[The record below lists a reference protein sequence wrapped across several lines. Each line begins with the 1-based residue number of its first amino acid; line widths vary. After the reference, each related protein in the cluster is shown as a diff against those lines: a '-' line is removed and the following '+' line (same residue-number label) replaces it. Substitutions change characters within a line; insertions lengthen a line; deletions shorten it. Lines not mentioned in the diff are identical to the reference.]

1 MYDACYT
8 NLWWP
13 FSTSIHSNILSH
25 KMSNCGEAT
34 WNIRV
39 PGVVAMDTATP
50 LADPTRGF
58 FVIRTLASDWQH
70 VSALVFKISVRN
82 YVNGVRV
89 LQVLVDQPVDAFQS
103 PDLKLTFRGLAR
115 LKQHQP
121 RRAQAITPEMLSRM
135 SEFVDRSNTLDL
147 VVWTAILLAF
157 FCLLRKSNYV
167 PDSQK
172 AFDRS
177 KQLCRED
184 VAVGP
189 DCLVVHIKWSKTI
202 QLAERTLHIPVLAIP
217 NSPICPVKAFQQM
230 VSEVPAGPDDPA
242 FCIPSKKGNKPL
254 TYRVFQSRLKQL
266 VHKAGWVAAA
276 FSSHSLRRGGGGG
289 GGVRVWHTGLRYLGS

>member
-1 MYDACYT
+1 M
-8 NLWWP
+8 P
-13 FSTSIHSNILSH
+13 VSIDLICLYAQH
-25 KMSNCGEAT
+25 
-34 WNIRV
+34 
-39 PGVVAMDTATP
+39 
-50 LADPTRGF
+50 LANKLKSP
-58 FVIRTLASDWQH
+58 Q
-70 VSALVFKISVRN
+70 SVRN
-82 YVNGVRV
+82 YVNAVRV

-147 VVWTAILLAF
+147 VIWTAILLAF

-184 VAVGP
+184 VVVGP

-276 FSSHSLRRGGGGG
+276 FSSHSLRLGVASLAYRAKVPGELIKVQGDWASDAYLAYLSIPLEQRIQVASQLSKVAARKGGK
-289 GGVRVWHTGLRYLGS
+289 GVGH